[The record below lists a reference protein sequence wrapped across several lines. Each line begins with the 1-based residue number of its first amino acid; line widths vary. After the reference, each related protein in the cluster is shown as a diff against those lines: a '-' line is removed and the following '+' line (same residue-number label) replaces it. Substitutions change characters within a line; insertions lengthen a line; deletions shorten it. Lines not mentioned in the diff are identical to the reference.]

1 MTTIA
6 ITLDDELAAR
16 LNEKA
21 AKRGLAPE
29 EWARQAV
36 EEQLESSE
44 GLDEEF
50 ESAVNHILE
59 KNAELYRRLA

>member
-36 EEQLESSE
+36 AEQLESSD

-59 KNAELYRRLA
+59 KNA